1 MTPPAATSPHES
13 RLMHGVLEMCVLAT
27 LDAEPLHA
35 YGVVQR
41 LQENGFTNASYGS
54 IYPLV
59 TRLRKQGL
67 IDQRLEPSQGG
78 PARNVLNTNAAGQA
92 ALALWVSQW
101 QQTTQVVSDVL
112 KRHAT
117 EKTGHAHVD

>member
-1 MTPPAATSPHES
+1 
-13 RLMHGVLEMCVLAT
+13 MHGVLEMCVLAT
-27 LDAEPLHA
+27 LDAGALHA

-67 IDQRLEPSQGG
+67 LDQRLEPSQSG
-78 PARNVLNTNAAGQA
+78 PARNVLTTNAAGQA
-92 ALALWVSQW
+92 ALALWISQW
-101 QQTTQVVSDVL
+101 QQTTQVVTDVL
-112 KRHAT
+112 NLHAT
-117 EKTGHAHVD
+117 EKRGHADVD